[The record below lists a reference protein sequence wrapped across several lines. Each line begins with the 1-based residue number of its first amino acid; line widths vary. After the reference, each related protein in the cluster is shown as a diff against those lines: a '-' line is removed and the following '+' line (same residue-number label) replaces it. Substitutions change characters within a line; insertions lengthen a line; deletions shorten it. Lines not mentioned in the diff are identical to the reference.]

1 MQGRLLVAVRD
12 LDALPG
18 GAEKSLS
25 TLLLGLEEN
34 SENWN
39 IEVFQSNDRNQASNL
54 FDNSSISIK
63 KCNINLARY

>member
-25 TLLLGLEEN
+25 TLLLGLEKN

-39 IEVFQSNDRNQASNL
+39 IEVFQSNDRKKESKLFENL
-54 FDNSSISIK
+54 N
-63 KCNINLARY
+63 